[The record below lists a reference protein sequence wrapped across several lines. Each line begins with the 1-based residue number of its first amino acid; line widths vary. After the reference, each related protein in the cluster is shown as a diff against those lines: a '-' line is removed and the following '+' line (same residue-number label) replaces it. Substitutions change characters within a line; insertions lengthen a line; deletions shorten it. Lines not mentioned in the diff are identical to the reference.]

1 MSPFYLLFTQM
12 KMKKDPIIIRNIIEA
27 EEAASFQ
34 EEREQS
40 RELAKQ
46 FIIKIQEKNKRI
58 INIINIIKI

>member
-1 MSPFYLLFTQM
+1 M
-12 KMKKDPIIIRNIIEA
+12 KMKKDLIIIRNII

>member
-12 KMKKDPIIIRNIIEA
+12 KMKKDLIIIRNII